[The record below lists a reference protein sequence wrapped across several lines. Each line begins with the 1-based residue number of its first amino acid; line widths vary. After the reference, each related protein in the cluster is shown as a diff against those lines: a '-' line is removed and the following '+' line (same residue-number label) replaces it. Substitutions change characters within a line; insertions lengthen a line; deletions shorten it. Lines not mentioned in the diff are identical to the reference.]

1 MSFLLKLHDDFENF
15 VEFTGGEAFGVLRA
29 DIEVASDVGE
39 DSEVC
44 VDRGGITFADFK
56 ICFAVSYSKSFNEFS
71 ISN

>member
-1 MSFLLKLHDDFENF
+1 MIFLLKLHDDFENF
-15 VEFTGGEAFGVLRA
+15 VEFTGGEAFDVLRA
-29 DIEVASDVGE
+29 SIEVVSNVGE

-56 ICFAVSYSKSFNEFS
+56 ICLAVSYSKSFNEFS